1 MSHLQDHVLEYL
13 DNHTTL
19 NLATAGPAG
28 LWAAAVLYVNDGVC
42 LYFTSVAST
51 RHGVNLAG
59 THHAA
64 GTINDECRSW
74 TGMKGLQI
82 EGEVAPVED
91 LVERTR
97 VIADYLQRFPFAA
110 GMWNGESDA
119 ARIAADPG
127 IHAFYRLTPTRVLYT
142 DNERYPAGREEL
154 PVA

>member
-1 MSHLQDHVLEYL
+1 MSLQDDVLAYL
-13 DNHTTL
+13 DGHTTL

-28 LWAAAVLYVNDGVC
+28 VWASAVLYVRDGLN

-74 TGMKGLQI
+74 TGMKGLQV
-82 EGEVAPVED
+82 EGQVDHVDDVA
-91 LVERTR
+91 ERTR
-97 VIADYLQRFPFAA
+97 VIADYLERFPFAA
-110 GMWNGESDA
+110 GLWNGESDP
-119 ARIAADPG
+119 ARIAGDPG
-127 IHAFYRLTPTRVLYT
+127 IHGFYRLTPTRVLYT

-154 PVA
+154 PVGA